1 MFKTINLPNK
11 NQIIALCLATTGI
24 VLLFSTS
31 VKAQLLKGQ
40 NVSSDKRVIFTFKAP
55 DAKEVKII
63 SLTDSLAMGAK
74 EYVMKKNDNGSWSVT
89 TNPCRPGFHYY
100 ELSVD
105 GFHCPDPE
113 SPMYFGW
120 GKWISG
126 LEIPDDDL
134 NFYSPHDVPHGEI
147 RYHWYL
153 SNTTGAYRKCVVY
166 TPPAYDGETKKR
178 YPVLY
183 LQHGSGESELGWM
196 MQGKAN
202 FIMDNLIAANKAKPM
217 IIVMDNGYAA
227 RKGAASP
234 WRPANDDNEFEKLI
248 TQELIPEID
257 GNFRTLANKQNRAIA
272 GLSMGGGQAL
282 NIGLAHPD
290 LFKAI
295 GAFSGGAR
303 RFDIDTSYNGIFKD
317 AAAFNKSGMLLWI
330 GSGQSDGGY
339 ISLKNF
345 HEKLDVKGIH
355 NTWYEV
361 PGSHEWQVWRK
372 HLYEFAQLLF
382 K

>member
-1 MFKTINLPNK
+1 MFKTKSIPGS
-11 NQIIALCLATTGI
+11 QVIARRVTVAGI
-24 VLLFSTS
+24 VLLLSTRAN
-31 VKAQLLKGQ
+31 AQLLKGQ
-40 NVSSDKRVIFTFKAP
+40 TVSSEKRVTFTFKAP
-55 DAKEVKII
+55 DAKEVKVI
-63 SLTDSLAMGAK
+63 SLTDSLALGAK
-74 EYVMKKNDNGSWSVT
+74 EYTLEKNDNGIWSVT
-89 TNPCRPGFHYY
+89 TGPCRPGFHYY
-100 ELSVD
+100 DLSVD
-105 GFHCPDPE
+105 GFRCPDPE

-134 NFYSPHDVPHGEI
+134 SFYLPQDVPHGEI

-153 SNTTGAYRKCVVY
+153 SSTTGTYRKCVVY
-166 TPPAYDGETKKR
+166 TPPGYDGNTKKH

-196 MQGKAN
+196 MQGKVN
-202 FIMDNLIAANKAKPM
+202 FILDNLIAANKAKPM

-227 RKGAASP
+227 RKGAGSP
-234 WRPANDDNEFEKLI
+234 WRPGNEDNEFEKLM
-248 TQELIPEID
+248 TKELIPEID
-257 GNFRTLANKQNRAIA
+257 ANFRTLANKQGRAIA

-282 NIGLAHPD
+282 NIGLAHTGI
-290 LFKAI
+290 FKAI

-303 RFDIDTSYNGIFKD
+303 RFDTDTSYNGIFKD
-317 AAAFNKSGMLLWI
+317 AAAFNTSGILLWI
-330 GSGQSDGGY
+330 GCGQSDGGY
-339 ISLKNF
+339 ANLKSF
-345 HEKLDVKGIH
+345 HEKLDAKGIR